1 MIIQMVKF
9 ETKLPFED
17 VLNVAQGRAPQFRK
31 IPGLIQKYYVRTS
44 RPNQYAGVY
53 IWGSPDSMKKYRESD
68 LAASIPQ
75 AYKVLS
81 PPAIE
86 VYEVAFTQLTRLLR

>member
-9 ETKLPFED
+9 ESKLPFED
-17 VLNVAQGRAPQFRK
+17 VLSVAQGRAPEFRK
-31 IPGLIQKYYVRTS
+31 IPGLIQKYYVRTN

-53 IWGSPDSMKKYRESD
+53 IWDSPDSMTKYRESD

-75 AYKVLS
+75 AYQVFGPLE
-81 PPAIE
+81 IE
-86 VYEVAFTQLTRLLR
+86 VYEVALTLRD

>member
-17 VLNVAQGRAPQFRK
+17 VLNVARGRAPEFRK
-31 IPGLIQKYYVRTS
+31 IAGLVQKYYVRTD

-53 IWGSPDSMKKYRESD
+53 IWDSPDSMKKYRESD

-75 AYKVLS
+75 AYQVLA
-81 PPAIE
+81 PPE
-86 VYEVAFTQLTRLLR
+86 VEIYDVAFTLRD